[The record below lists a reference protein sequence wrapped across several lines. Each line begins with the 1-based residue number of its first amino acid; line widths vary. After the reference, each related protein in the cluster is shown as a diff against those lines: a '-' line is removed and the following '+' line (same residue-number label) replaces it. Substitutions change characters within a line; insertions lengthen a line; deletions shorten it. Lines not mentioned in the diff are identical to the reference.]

1 MAISRNQVLIG
12 GGVVGVLAI
21 LYFLSREKTGGM
33 KPPKTD
39 NGVDESD
46 DSIPKGT
53 GGVKP
58 PKTGGLILPNTG
70 GVKPAGT
77 DGVRPAPTQGS
88 YEDVFEAHRNRGG
101 FDIQIPVNS
110 PSFSLFAGELDTLS
124 VH

>member
-39 NGVDESD
+39 NGVDELD

-58 PKTGGLILPNTG
+58 PNTG
-70 GVKPAGT
+70 GVKPEGT

-88 YEDVFEAHRNRGG
+88 YEDVFEDHRNRGG
-101 FDIQIPVNS
+101 FNIQIPVNA